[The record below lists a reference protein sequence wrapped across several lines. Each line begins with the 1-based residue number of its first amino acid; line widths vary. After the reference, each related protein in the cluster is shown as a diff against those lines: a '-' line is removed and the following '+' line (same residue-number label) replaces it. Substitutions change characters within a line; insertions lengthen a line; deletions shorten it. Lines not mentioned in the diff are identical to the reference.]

1 MLSFHVSLEAYFLP
15 KPILQV
21 VFRGSSLGMQPE
33 ALGRQRR
40 TNLLRA
46 PSLNLKYSFPLTT
59 VFMTPGG
66 TCFWKAP
73 SFRIHLGV
81 CVFVCVCV
89 YTYYRSVLHQCRKQ
103 LQYCVQKRAIS
114 HQFLGFSARNVL
126 KAILNLRIVERTI
139 NVSTS

>member
-15 KPILQV
+15 KPIPQV

-33 ALGRQRR
+33 ALGTQRR

-81 CVFVCVCV
+81 CVC
-89 YTYYRSVLHQCRKQ
+89 
-103 LQYCVQKRAIS
+103 
-114 HQFLGFSARNVL
+114 
-126 KAILNLRIVERTI
+126 
-139 NVSTS
+139 VSTHIIVPSFISAGNSCSTACKSGQYLISFWGSVRVMF